1 MTSLSRHGTVASLS
15 TVTPRNDKPMNI
27 DQLQNSVVR
36 AALTALHAG
45 DRKAWLALFDPHAV
59 LTDDGNPRNY
69 TEWSHS
75 ELFGKGNGRIID
87 IESEEANGLTINTLF
102 HSTVWGEFR
111 TFWTF
116 EIQRDKITRLDVGQ
130 LS

>member
-1 MTSLSRHGTVASLS
+1 MNKEDLSNPIV
-15 TVTPRNDKPMNI
+15 K
-27 DQLQNSVVR
+27 
-36 AALTALHAG
+36 AAVTALHAG
-45 DRKAWLALFDPHAV
+45 DRKAWLELFDPHAV

-69 TEWSHS
+69 VEWSGS

-87 IESEEANGLTINTLF
+87 IEGEEANGLTINTLF

-116 EIQRDKITRLDVGQ
+116 EIQGDKITRLDVGQ
-130 LS
+130 LN